1 MAITEVSANQKQN
14 QTTNHS
20 TKEESTWNGRG
31 VAVQARSDVP
41 FVPMNQDPK
50 SEVDDLFPSFDRVQG
65 MIRSPSDTR
74 TREEI
79 EKAGLKFGKKL
90 GEGSQGTVHLVS
102 DSQGRK
108 YALKTIST
116 QSAMSKSIFAIS
128 NERGESLALSFP
140 KHENLMQT
148 YGIFTYNKKTGLYR
162 YESDRTKCTENEVVV
177 GILTEFVPNAQELFD
192 YVIKAPSLGKK
203 ELQNLGLQL
212 GKGVAA
218 MHQMGFLHR
227 DLKLDNALIDDKES
241 VKLID
246 FGFSRYLPQKTDRTR
261 TVCGTPEYA
270 SPEIIQAELYNGLV
284 DSWSFGVVLYTMA
297 FKDFP
302 FHSDH
307 QPLLFKRIVE
317 FVDKDKSIS
326 DHIDQRAQVLSSS
339 PLFADKD
346 FRDLLG
352 KLICHRDK
360 RITVAEAL
368 EHPFF
373 TKVKD

>member
-1 MAITEVSANQKQN
+1 
-14 QTTNHS
+14 
-20 TKEESTWNGRG
+20 
-31 VAVQARSDVP
+31 
-41 FVPMNQDPK
+41 
-50 SEVDDLFPSFDRVQG
+50 
-65 MIRSPSDTR
+65 
-74 TREEI
+74 
-79 EKAGLKFGKKL
+79 
-90 GEGSQGTVHLVS
+90 
-102 DSQGRK
+102 
-108 YALKTIST
+108 
-116 QSAMSKSIFAIS
+116 
-128 NERGESLALSFP
+128 
-140 KHENLMQT
+140 
-148 YGIFTYNKKTGLYR
+148 
-162 YESDRTKCTENEVVV
+162 
-177 GILTEFVPNAQELFD
+177 
-192 YVIKAPSLGKK
+192 
-203 ELQNLGLQL
+203 
-212 GKGVAA
+212 

-352 KLICHRDK
+352 RLICHRDK
-360 RITVAEAL
+360 RMTVGEAL